1 MLISEHIMRLQKILE
16 DHGDQDLYMWVDEDG
31 QHFLYPVRVP
41 EIEVSVIGPPAFLR
55 YSTFSPELRDC
66 NGNIL
71 IVTNLDTT
79 SFDREQDD
87 VQNLELEII

>member
-1 MLISEHIMRLQKILE
+1 MLVSEHIAGLQKILE
-16 DHGDQDLYMWVDEDG
+16 EKGDQELFMWVDEDG
-31 QHFLYPVRVP
+31 QQFLYPVRVP
-41 EIEVSVIGPPAFLR
+41 EIEVSVIDGNEYQIL
-55 YSTFSPELRDC
+55 PELRDC

>member
-1 MLISEHIMRLQKILE
+1 MLISEHIVRLQKILE
-16 DHGDQDLYMWVDEDG
+16 EHGDQDLYMWVDEDG
-31 QHFLYPVRVP
+31 QQFLYPVRVP
-41 EIEVSVIGPPAFLR
+41 EIEVSVIDGNEYQIL
-55 YSTFSPELRDC
+55 PELRDQ
-66 NGNIL
+66 NGKIL

>member
-31 QHFLYPVRVP
+31 QQFLYPVRVP
-41 EIEVSVIGPPAFLR
+41 EIEVSVIDGNEYQIL
-55 YSTFSPELRDC
+55 PELRDC

>member
-1 MLISEHIMRLQKILE
+1 MLVSEHIAGLQKILE
-16 DHGDQDLYMWVDEDG
+16 DHGDQELFMWVDEDG
-31 QHFLYPVRVP
+31 QQFLYPVRVP
-41 EIEVSVIGPPAFLR
+41 EIEVSVIDGNEYQIL
-55 YSTFSPELRDC
+55 PELRDC

-71 IVTNLDTT
+71 IVTNLDTN

>member
-1 MLISEHIMRLQKILE
+1 MLVSEHIAGLQKILE
-16 DHGDQDLYMWVDEDG
+16 DHGDQDLYMWVVEDG
-31 QHFLYPVRVP
+31 QQFLYPVRVP
-41 EIEVSVIGPPAFLR
+41 EIEVSVIDGNEYQIL
-55 YSTFSPELRDC
+55 PELRDC

>member
-1 MLISEHIMRLQKILE
+1 MLVSEHIAGLQKILE
-16 DHGDQDLYMWVDEDG
+16 DHGDQDLYMLVDEDG
-31 QHFLYPVRVP
+31 QQFLYPVRVP
-41 EIEVSVIGPPAFLR
+41 EIEVSVIDGNEYQIL
-55 YSTFSPELRDC
+55 PELRDC

>member
-1 MLISEHIMRLQKILE
+1 MLISEHIVGLQKILE
-16 DHGDQDLYMWVDEDG
+16 EKGDQELFMWVDEDG
-31 QHFLYPVRVP
+31 QQFLYPVRVP
-41 EIEVSVIGPPAFLR
+41 EIEVSVIDGNEYQILPK
-55 YSTFSPELRDC
+55 LRDC

>member
-1 MLISEHIMRLQKILE
+1 MLVSEHIVGLQKILE
-16 DHGDQDLYMWVDEDG
+16 EKGDQELFMWVDEDG
-31 QHFLYPVRVP
+31 QQFLYPVRVP
-41 EIEVSVIGPPAFLR
+41 EIEMSVIDGNEYQIL
-55 YSTFSPELRDC
+55 PELRDC

>member
-1 MLISEHIMRLQKILE
+1 MLISEHILRLQKILE
-16 DHGDQDLYMWVDEDG
+16 EHGDQDLYMWVDEDG
-31 QHFLYPVRVP
+31 QQFLYPVRVP
-41 EIEVSVIGPPAFLR
+41 EIEVSVIDGNEYQIL
-55 YSTFSPELRDC
+55 PELRDQ

-87 VQNLELEII
+87 IQNLELEII

>member
-1 MLISEHIMRLQKILE
+1 MLVSEHIVGLQKILE
-16 DHGDQDLYMWVDEDG
+16 EKGDQELFMWVDEDG
-31 QHFLYPVRVP
+31 QQFLYPVRVP
-41 EIEVSVIGPPAFLR
+41 EIEVSVIDGNEYQIL
-55 YSTFSPELRDC
+55 PELRDC

>member
-1 MLISEHIMRLQKILE
+1 MLISEHILRLQKILE
-16 DHGDQDLYMWVDEDG
+16 EHGDQDLYMWVDEDG
-31 QHFLYPVRVP
+31 QQFLYPVRVP
-41 EIEVSVIGPPAFLR
+41 EIEVSVIDGNEYQIL
-55 YSTFSPELRDC
+55 PELRDQ

>member
-31 QHFLYPVRVP
+31 QQFLYPVRVP
-41 EIEVSVIGPPAFLR
+41 EIEVSVIDGNEYQIL
-55 YSTFSPELRDC
+55 PELRDQ

>member
-1 MLISEHIMRLQKILE
+1 MLISEHIANLQKILKE
-16 DHGDQDLYMWVDEDG
+16 KGDQELFMWVDEDG
-31 QHFLYPVRVP
+31 QQFLYPVRVP
-41 EIEVSVIGPPAFLR
+41 EIEVSVIDGNEYQIL
-55 YSTFSPELRDC
+55 PELRDC

>member
-1 MLISEHIMRLQKILE
+1 MLISEHIVRLQKILE
-16 DHGDQDLYMWVDEDG
+16 EHGDQDLYMWVDEDG
-31 QHFLYPVRVP
+31 QQFLYPVRVP
-41 EIEVSVIGPPAFLR
+41 EIEVSVIDGNEYQIL
-55 YSTFSPELRDC
+55 PELRDQ

>member
-1 MLISEHIMRLQKILE
+1 MLISEHILRLQKILE
-16 DHGDQDLYMWVDEDG
+16 EHGDQDLYMWVDEDG
-31 QHFLYPVRVP
+31 QQFLYPVRVP
-41 EIEVSVIGPPAFLR
+41 EIEVSVIDGNEYQIF
-55 YSTFSPELRDC
+55 PELRDQ